1 MSPELALPLA
11 VLGYLALLF
20 LTAWAAER
28 WRGPAR
34 LARHPLIHLF
44 ALGVYGGAWS
54 LLGSIGFARH
64 FGHSYLFYYLG
75 MSMAF
80 LLAPIFLQPLAQLV
94 RTHQLNSLADVLA
107 FRYRSRLV
115 GALAALLLLFG
126 SLPMVALQLKSVHE
140 LFVLL
145 SHDGP
150 APWLLLGG
158 FVLLLLLFT
167 LRFGSRDLTAEQQ
180 HSGLLLAIASSGL
193 LKLVAFG
200 GLGWLALRYAFGDLP
215 GLGQWLRAHPLLLDR
230 LHQPM
235 AQWTPRILL
244 LLFFFATVLMPHI
257 YHLLF
262 AEGRSATLSNWLGG
276 GFSLYLLLLSL
287 PVLPILWA
295 GESIGLSGP
304 AEFFSIGLALTSHS
318 PAILLAALLSTL
330 AATSAV
336 MVVATLALASIC
348 LNHLVLPF
356 YQTSKKEQLYR
367 WVLARRR
374 WLIALIFL
382 IGLLGPMLFSDWQ
395 PLAEL
400 ALFAFVCIL
409 QLMPGTLGVLYWP
422 HANRKGLVAGLLTG
436 LVLWLLCAL
445 LAQPLTGARSLSL
458 LQDNWSPLAL
468 GCLAINIAIFS
479 LVSAVTSRSPAERA
493 AAELCSV
500 DNIRRPRRR
509 ELSQSSPE
517 RFIQQLSKALGLN
530 LARQEVEQAL
540 RELEL
545 DADERRPYA
554 MRRLRDRIEA
564 NLSGRLGPSTA
575 QEIVSRL
582 LPYKESP
589 YAYDI
594 EDINFIENRLE
605 SYRKDLRGLAA
616 ELDTLRRY
624 HRQTL
629 RDLPIGVLSIGV
641 DGEVL
646 LWNRA
651 MEALT
656 QTPAGEVIGSTLAS
670 LAPPWGALFADF
682 LHDPAMQR
690 HKEPIKLGGEQRW
703 VALHK
708 SDVSAEDVYQG
719 GSQVILVED
728 MTDTRLLEQKLMH
741 SERLAS
747 IGRLAA
753 GVAHEIGNPV
763 TGIDC
768 LAQNLA
774 AESDE
779 AEIRELAEQI
789 RQQIRRINRIVQSL
803 VTFAHRG
810 NPETPSRHGAV
821 SLRACV
827 AEAVEL
833 LSIGGK
839 GYDIRFDNRCD
850 PDLDVRGDSQRLQQ
864 VFVNLLDNA
873 RDASPPGACILIR
886 SQLLEG
892 MVQTEVIDQG
902 SGIDKSL
909 HERVFDPFFTTKEPG
924 EGTGLGLALA
934 YSIVEAH
941 QGQLLIDSPL
951 DAATG
956 RGTKVTVL
964 LPKWVEST
972 QQSAQTDDSESET
985 G

>member
-1 MSPELALPLA
+1 
-11 VLGYLALLF
+11 
-20 LTAWAAER
+20 
-28 WRGPAR
+28 
-34 LARHPLIHLF
+34 
-44 ALGVYGGAWS
+44 
-54 LLGSIGFARH
+54 
-64 FGHSYLFYYLG
+64 
-75 MSMAF
+75 
-80 LLAPIFLQPLAQLV
+80 
-94 RTHQLNSLADVLA
+94 
-107 FRYRSRLV
+107 
-115 GALAALLLLFG
+115 
-126 SLPMVALQLKSVHE
+126 
-140 LFVLL
+140 
-145 SHDGP
+145 
-150 APWLLLGG
+150 
-158 FVLLLLLFT
+158 
-167 LRFGSRDLTAEQQ
+167 
-180 HSGLLLAIASSGL
+180 
-193 LKLVAFG
+193 
-200 GLGWLALRYAFGDLP
+200 
-215 GLGQWLRAHPLLLDR
+215 
-230 LHQPM
+230 
-235 AQWTPRILL
+235 
-244 LLFFFATVLMPHI
+244 
-257 YHLLF
+257 
-262 AEGRSATLSNWLGG
+262 
-276 GFSLYLLLLSL
+276 
-287 PVLPILWA
+287 
-295 GESIGLSGP
+295 
-304 AEFFSIGLALTSHS
+304 
-318 PAILLAALLSTL
+318 
-330 AATSAV
+330 
-336 MVVATLALASIC
+336 
-348 LNHLVLPF
+348 
-356 YQTSKKEQLYR
+356 
-367 WVLARRR
+367 
-374 WLIALIFL
+374 
-382 IGLLGPMLFSDWQ
+382 
-395 PLAEL
+395 
-400 ALFAFVCIL
+400 
-409 QLMPGTLGVLYWP
+409 
-422 HANRKGLVAGLLTG
+422 
-436 LVLWLLCAL
+436 
-445 LAQPLTGARSLSL
+445 
-458 LQDNWSPLAL
+458 
-468 GCLAINIAIFS
+468 
-479 LVSAVTSRSPAERA
+479 
-493 AAELCSV
+493 
-500 DNIRRPRRR
+500 
-509 ELSQSSPE
+509 
-517 RFIQQLSKALGLN
+517 
-530 LARQEVEQAL
+530 
-540 RELEL
+540 
-545 DADERRPYA
+545 A